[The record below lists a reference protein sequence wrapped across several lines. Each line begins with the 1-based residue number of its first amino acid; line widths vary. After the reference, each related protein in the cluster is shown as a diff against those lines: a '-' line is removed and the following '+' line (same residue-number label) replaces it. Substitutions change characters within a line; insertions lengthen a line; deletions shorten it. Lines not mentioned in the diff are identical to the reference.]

1 MQYLYLTWIKLLKGV
16 NMEESTEKVNV
27 ALEAFAVFSTQL
39 GDDDIYKRILIE
51 VLFEELMR
59 NKGDKNGK

>member
-1 MQYLYLTWIKLLKGV
+1 
-16 NMEESTEKVNV
+16 MEDGTEKVNV

-39 GDDDIYKRILIE
+39 GDDDIYKSILIE

-59 NKGDKNGK
+59 KRGLESGS

>member
-1 MQYLYLTWIKLLKGV
+1 
-16 NMEESTEKVNV
+16 MEESTEKVNV

-39 GDDDIYKRILIE
+39 GEDDIYKRILIE